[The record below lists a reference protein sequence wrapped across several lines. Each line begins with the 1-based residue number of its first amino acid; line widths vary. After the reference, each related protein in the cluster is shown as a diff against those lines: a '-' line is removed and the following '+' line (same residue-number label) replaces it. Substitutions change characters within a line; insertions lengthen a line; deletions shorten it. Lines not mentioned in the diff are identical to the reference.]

1 MKSTQGVY
9 IGNLDHLRGLAALL
23 VFVWH
28 YLPEPF
34 KSPYVPRIWTLS
46 IFVEGHTGVALF
58 MVLSGYLFAFLT
70 NEKVLLKKQFYFNR
84 FIRLFPLLF
93 VWTIF
98 NLNTQSRDI
107 AKVATSL
114 FSLINFTELGGGAWT
129 IAVEAQYYL
138 ILPVLLLARE
148 KYGIRYLAGFLAF
161 SIFTKAAVWWST
173 GSVHDLAYWTI
184 FGRIDQFLLGMV
196 GFYTW
201 RKIGLDRKPAI
212 AVLLASLIALSYV
225 YHTFNQAGGFYKM
238 SHMPSRSAL
247 WIFLPAIEGLLYT
260 GIILGYQQVRLPLI
274 LDKVLSKVGECSYS
288 IYLSHY
294 FLLAFVAKLCGRIG
308 MYDLT
313 SFRTTFLGCVLI
325 AFPLVVLFSR
335 ASYVLLERPFL
346 DMRREYLLKKPSGQS
361 ASVRALAA

>member
-1 MKSTQGVY
+1 MKSTQGIYV
-9 IGNLDHLRGLAALL
+9 GNLDHLRGLAALL

-129 IAVEAQYYL
+129 IAVEVQYYL
-138 ILPVLLLARE
+138 ILTVLLAARE
-148 KYGIRYLAGFLAF
+148 KYGTRYLVGFLAF
-161 SIFTKAAVWWST
+161 SIFTKAAVWAST
-173 GSVHDLAYWTI
+173 GSVQNLAYWTI
-184 FGRIDQFLLGMV
+184 FGRIDQFLLGMI
-196 GFYTW
+196 GFYASARIRLGRNT
-201 RKIGLDRKPAI
+201 GAV
-212 AVLLASLIALSYV
+212 VLLGSVLALSYV
-225 YHTFNQAGGFYKM
+225 YHVFNQMGGFYKM
-238 SHMPSRSAL
+238 ADMPSKSSI
-247 WIFLPAIEGLLYT
+247 WVFLPAIEGLLYG
-260 GIILGYQQVRLPLI
+260 GIILGYQQIRLPAL
-274 LDKVLSKVGECSYS
+274 LDRLLSKIGECSYS

-294 FLLAFVAKLCGRIG
+294 FLLAFVAGICSRIG

-313 SFRTTFLGCVLI
+313 SFRTTFLGCVLV

-335 ASYVLLERPFL
+335 ASYFLLERPFL
-346 DMRREYLLKKPSGQS
+346 DMRREYLLRTPPARS
-361 ASVRALAA
+361 